1 MFSLDAPLQP
11 AVEGFVDPENGE
23 SQHTTHLNNVV
34 MQIHRNTSIQD
45 LITLLGPQLTHVQDK
60 RRSRATL
67 LLAEVLTRLPEL
79 KLAADTTHLLLVFF
93 VERLADTPSLGPCLK
108 ALSALLSFHAAAVP
122 AADILLLLESLFS
135 LPSPIPTLGQA
146 MRKQCFQLMNIVLE
160 LNVVDTHGAR
170 VLMEGFLAAMDGEK
184 DPRNLL
190 LCLQLASALLTA
202 FPSNVDADLIRLFFH
217 VTSCY
222 FPITFK
228 PPPNDPYG
236 ITSAQLVAALRSV
249 FIAHDSMA
257 KHVVPMVLDKLSRTT
272 VTDMTVDMLD
282 TLAFCCTRYPL
293 NRLLTQFTPVATT
306 VYRSIL
312 HGDNQA
318 VIAAATATL
327 RAIAKAVSPPSSLP
341 GMQALAWSKFV
352 VHVVQ
357 TALRDMQDQAMDSMV
372 SLRAATVLTGVA
384 AQSAAGLT
392 YVLESSLPF
401 LLSRVSAAAAALPT
415 SSCCSTS
422 SQLEA
427 ALACLVGLLD
437 CIDVDVDHVTPPV
450 LPHVQPIQAALVQS
464 FHFASAHVANS
475 SRPQRLCLQG
485 LAKLVLRPPSPL
497 LQDDSVHSLVDL
509 WTTVVLTHAA
519 ADVRAEATAALK
531 ATANKSA
538 VLAHHVRERSLPPLM
553 HVVASPEAS
562 PALGRSATDVLKDVL
577 AVLAELSTEPS
588 IFMALVLPLCQL
600 GLGINPNQPLLQLHP
615 QTKDIASAV
624 ANIVRLNQLNVAC
637 IDACVLPTTA
647 TTSVVQLLVDT
658 VVHHVRQQLELNGHA
673 LLNHDDD
680 AVTVTLVPP
689 TAVILGVVM
698 QHGSIQAQ
706 ETLLQYVLS
715 LFLTMDVSPLQPQ
728 ATAVSLQLMPLLGA
742 VLYSAGAALATIAPA
757 LPTLLP
763 LLFELA
769 QRPLLLPP
777 PTAVATPLTASP
789 SPHPATTCALKSI
802 AALLNA
808 MPDDALLHQYLSH
821 VVTSTTSSSSDGGN
835 LPPPVA
841 SVVVDAGYPLPRR
854 LAALQVYLHATKA
867 IVLRAH
873 ATTVPVVFTFLW
885 SLLSSEELKLHV
897 AHGFELVLDDWTDV
911 LTAASHALISPVHR
925 QRTFSL
931 LFPLLTTKENME
943 KRVVTLLVVAH
954 TPHAILLPHVL
965 DIVPLVVDALNLKEP
980 PYAALLGHP
989 ALVTFEVRFHAV
1001 KDRLR
1006 ALGCLASLAKIKYEL
1021 IHPHK
1026 ERVIK
1031 GLLAALDDR
1040 KRTVRQAAVKVRNQW
1055 SIL

>member
-1 MFSLDAPLQP
+1 
-11 AVEGFVDPENGE
+11 
-23 SQHTTHLNNVV
+23 

-202 FPSNVDADLIRLFFH
+202 FPSNVDADLIQLFFH

-538 VLAHHVRERSLPPLM
+538 VLAHHVRE
-553 HVVASPEAS
+553 
-562 PALGRSATDVLKDVL
+562 
-577 AVLAELSTEPS
+577 
-588 IFMALVLPLCQL
+588 
-600 GLGINPNQPLLQLHP
+600 
-615 QTKDIASAV
+615 
-624 ANIVRLNQLNVAC
+624 
-637 IDACVLPTTA
+637 
-647 TTSVVQLLVDT
+647 
-658 VVHHVRQQLELNGHA
+658 
-673 LLNHDDD
+673 
-680 AVTVTLVPP
+680 
-689 TAVILGVVM
+689 
-698 QHGSIQAQ
+698 
-706 ETLLQYVLS
+706 
-715 LFLTMDVSPLQPQ
+715 
-728 ATAVSLQLMPLLGA
+728 
-742 VLYSAGAALATIAPA
+742 
-757 LPTLLP
+757 
-763 LLFELA
+763 
-769 QRPLLLPP
+769 
-777 PTAVATPLTASP
+777 
-789 SPHPATTCALKSI
+789 
-802 AALLNA
+802 
-808 MPDDALLHQYLSH
+808 
-821 VVTSTTSSSSDGGN
+821 
-835 LPPPVA
+835 
-841 SVVVDAGYPLPRR
+841 
-854 LAALQVYLHATKA
+854 
-867 IVLRAH
+867 
-873 ATTVPVVFTFLW
+873 
-885 SLLSSEELKLHV
+885 
-897 AHGFELVLDDWTDV
+897 
-911 LTAASHALISPVHR
+911 
-925 QRTFSL
+925 
-931 LFPLLTTKENME
+931 
-943 KRVVTLLVVAH
+943 
-954 TPHAILLPHVL
+954 
-965 DIVPLVVDALNLKEP
+965 
-980 PYAALLGHP
+980 
-989 ALVTFEVRFHAV
+989 
-1001 KDRLR
+1001 
-1006 ALGCLASLAKIKYEL
+1006 
-1021 IHPHK
+1021 
-1026 ERVIK
+1026 
-1031 GLLAALDDR
+1031 
-1040 KRTVRQAAVKVRNQW
+1040 
-1055 SIL
+1055 